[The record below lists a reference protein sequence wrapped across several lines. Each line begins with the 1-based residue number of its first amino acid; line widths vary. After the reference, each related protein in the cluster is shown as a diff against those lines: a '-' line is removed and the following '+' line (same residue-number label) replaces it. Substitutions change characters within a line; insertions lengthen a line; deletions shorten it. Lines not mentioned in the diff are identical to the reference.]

1 MPDLAVVMEGVL
13 KEGLNVAEVEAETDQ
28 SGRS

>member
-13 KEGLNVAEVEAETDQ
+13 KEGLNVAVLEAETDR